1 MDITVNIAFII
12 IFVTW
17 IIAFAVTIAKENRKK
32 ARRRAYIQ
40 KRYAKSIR
48 KAA

>member
-1 MDITVNIAFII
+1 MDITVNVSFII
-12 IFVTW
+12 VFALW
-17 IIAFAVTIAKENRKK
+17 ITAFAVTIAKENRKK